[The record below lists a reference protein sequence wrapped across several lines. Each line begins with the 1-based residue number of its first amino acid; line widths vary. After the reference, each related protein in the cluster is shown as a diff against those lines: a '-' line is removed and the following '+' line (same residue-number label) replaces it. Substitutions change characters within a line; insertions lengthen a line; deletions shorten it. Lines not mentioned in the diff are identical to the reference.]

1 MALQGSPVELAK
13 DTGAK
18 AVEQVG
24 RILVSKAFRQSDRLK
39 RFLSFIVDETLAG
52 RGERLKEFVVG
63 VEVFGKPSSF
73 DPRNDP
79 IVRVQAR
86 RLRAQL
92 ARYYKEEAADGELV
106 IELPKGGYA
115 PVFHPARSAPA
126 RTGSAPMVLGR
137 NTAVVQPFADHSA
150 AGDQEPF
157 CQGVTEEVIRALAGI
172 ESLRLLAWDSGSETA
187 AIVVTGSVRT
197 VGDRARITVNLIDRA
212 TGSYLW
218 SGAVDRKLDDVFA
231 VQEEVARVAAE
242 EWKRHSTGGAARRP
256 TENLAAYNLYV
267 QGRYH
272 LNQRTEEGL
281 RKAVELFERAIAED
295 AQYAEA
301 YSGLSDAYGLLGH
314 YGVLSPAAVWTKAA
328 SNAAWAVL
336 HGDHSAEA
344 HTSLAHVKSTQ
355 DWDWLG
361 SEQEFRRAL
370 ALNPRYATAHHWY
383 AMSCLAPLGRLE
395 EAYDEMLLAQ
405 SLDPV
410 SSIIGRDLARIS
422 YYRQDFDGALEQCD
436 RTVEL
441 NPHFS
446 PGYWIL
452 GLVQEQRGDF
462 DESAAAFQRA
472 LELAPGS
479 PLMRAALGRT
489 LALSGKRDEARRII
503 GELEALAE
511 TRYVSPFELASIHF
525 ASHQAEEGF
534 GWLSKAFHDRCFELI
549 CLRVDPRWES
559 LRENAR
565 FKKLVEQLG
574 FA

>member
-1 MALQGSPVELAK
+1 MALQGSTTESA
-13 DTGAK
+13 GEIASK

-39 RFLSFIVDETLAG
+39 RFLSFIVEETVAG

-63 VEVFGKPSSF
+63 VEVFGKPASF

-92 ARYYKEEAADGELV
+92 ARYYKEDASEGELV

-115 PVFHPARSAPA
+115 PVFRGVKSPPARQHTAPLA
-126 RTGSAPMVLGR
+126 FAR
-137 NTAVVQPFADHSA
+137 NTAVVQPFVDHSV
-150 AGDQEPF
+150 AGDQEWF
-157 CQGVTEEVIRALAGI
+157 CHGITEEIVRAIAAI
-172 ESLRLLAWDSGSETA
+172 DSVRLLAWDA
-187 AIVVTGSVRT
+187 APDAGASAAVLITGSVRT
-197 VGDRARITVNLIDRA
+197 SGDRTRIAVNLIDRA
-212 TGSYLW
+212 SGSYLW
-218 SGAVDRKLDDVFA
+218 SGAIDRKLDDAFD
-231 VQEEVARVAAE
+231 VQEEVARVAAGE
-242 EWKRHSTGGAARRP
+242 MKRHLSHWSGRRHS
-256 TENLAAYNLYV
+256 ENLAAYNLYV

-281 RKAVELFERAIAED
+281 RKAVDFFERAIAED
-295 AQYAEA
+295 AHYAEA

-314 YGVLSPAAVWTKAA
+314 YGVLAPAEVWTKAA

-336 HGDHSAEA
+336 HDDNSAEA
-344 HTSLAHVKSTQ
+344 HASLAHVKSTQ

-370 ALNPRYATAHHWY
+370 TLNPRYATAHHWY
-383 AMSCLAPLGRLE
+383 AMSCLAPLGRLD
-395 EAYDEMLLAQ
+395 EARDEMMLAQ

-410 SSIIGRDLARIS
+410 SSIIGRDLARIH
-422 YYRQDFDGALEQCD
+422 YYMRDYDGAL
-436 RTVEL
+436 EL

-446 PGYWIL
+446 PGYWVL

-472 LELAPGS
+472 IELAPAS

-489 LALSGKRDEARRII
+489 LALSGKHDEAASILRD
-503 GELEALAE
+503 LEALARG
-511 TRYVSPFELASIHF
+511 RYVSPFELASIEF
-525 ASHQAEEGF
+525 ALGRTEEGF
-534 GWLSKAFHDRCFELI
+534 SWLSKAFQDRCFELI
-549 CLRVDPRWES
+549 CLRVDPRWGT
-559 LRENAR
+559 LRGDTR
-565 FKKLVEQLG
+565 FKALFEQLG
-574 FA
+574 LP